1 MTVDIARA
9 ETLIRERM
17 VADGR
22 SATAIEVFVDSFRT
36 LSAGATGLMPESSV
50 APLGATPR
58 LADLPYDGAT
68 EGLAR
73 TAVLKLNGGLG
84 TSMGLDKAKSL
95 LPARDGMTFLDIIAR
110 QVRAVRERHG
120 VALPLTFMDSF
131 RTEADSL
138 AWLASYPGLAVEDVP
153 LSLLQNR
160 VPKLRSDDLTPVSW
174 PADPSLE
181 WCPPGHGDIY
191 TVFHT
196 SGFLDVLLDSGFTQL
211 FVSNADNLAALPD
224 PRVAEWFAHSGSP
237 FAVEAVRRTPSD
249 RKGGHFVRRVGDGR
263 ITLRE
268 TSQVPAED
276 ARWMADLERHHLA
289 STNNIW
295 IDVAAMRELLREHD
309 GVLGLPL
316 IRNAKT
322 VEPTDKAST
331 PVIQIETAMGAAI
344 ELFDGASVIEVGRD
358 RFLPVK
364 TSDDLILLRSDCV
377 TLDEDLRPV
386 QMTDDLPFVALAEA
400 YKSIFDFEARF
411 PSGVPSLVEATSL
424 VVDGDW
430 TFGDGV
436 RVVGQARLGA
446 DGGKVPDGIVL
457 QGDVS

>member
-1 MTVDIARA
+1 MRIDVTRA
-9 ETLIRERM
+9 EGRIRERM
-17 VADGR
+17 IADGL
-22 SATAIEVFVDSFRT
+22 SATAIEVFVNSF
-36 LSAGATGLMPESSV
+36 LSVSAGATGLMPESSIG
-50 APLGATPR
+50 PLGATPR
-58 LADLPYDGAT
+58 LDDLEWDGSPD
-68 EGLAR
+68 GLAR

-95 LPARDGMTFLDIIAR
+95 LPARDGMTFLDVIAR
-110 QVRAVRERHG
+110 QVLAGREAHG

-131 RTEADSL
+131 RTAEDSM
-138 AWLASYPGLAVEDVP
+138 AWLASYPDLAVGNVP
-153 LSLLQNR
+153 LSLMQNR

-174 PADPSLE
+174 VADPSLE

-196 SGFLDVLLDSGFTQL
+196 SGFLDLLLEAGFTQL
-211 FVSNADNLAALPD
+211 FVSNADNLAAWPD
-224 PRVAEWFAHSGSP
+224 PRIAAWFAASGSP

-249 RKGGHFVRRVGDGR
+249 RKGGHFVRRVGGG

-268 TSQVPAED
+268 TSQVPPED

-295 IDVAAMRELLREHD
+295 IDVAAMRDLLRERD

-322 VEPTDKAST
+322 VDPTDKTST

-344 ELFDGASVIEVGRD
+344 GLFDGASVIEVGRD

-364 TSDDLILLRSDCV
+364 TSDDLIILRSDCV
-377 TLDEDLRPV
+377 TLDEALRPV
-386 QMTDDLPFVALAEA
+386 QMTGDLPFVALDDA
-400 YKSIFDFEARF
+400 YKFIFDFEARF
-411 PSGVPSLVEATSL
+411 PAGVPSLIKATSL
-424 VVDGDW
+424 VVEGDW
-430 TFGDGV
+430 TFGEGI
-436 RVVGQARLGA
+436 RVVGVAQLGPE
-446 DGGKVPDGIVL
+446 GGKVPDGAL
-457 QGDVS
+457 LSGEAL